1 MCFVTE
7 TTPMYVPDGGVGV
20 NSPRFWGMNVEQGK
34 KYKVVLYIRSLLS
47 VNILVSLTGS
57 NGLQTL
63 ATANI
68 IAADVSNWTKTEILL
83 EAKETNHNA
92 RLQLTTSRR
101 VVWFDQVSAMPLDTY
116 KTAFVV
122 DFSRD
127 ERILSVQ
134 SGLRS
139 FDILSCNSM
148 TLDFKF
154 FNIHVEFIYL
164 KISLPTDLLVE
175 TWFLKR
181 SFYHVCR
188 FETLIHQIPRYLC
201 LFVPRVV
208 KLGLFHLTE
217 DLGAAPVWVFN
228 NAIMMKWITLAF
240 CLFCK
245 HRMKA
250 RKSWKVE
257 FAKGALDS
265 GWGSVRAAMGHLEPF
280 DLRYV
285 AVGNEDC
292 GKKNYRGN
300 YLKFYD
306 AIRHAYPDIIFI
318 SNCGGSTRQLYHP
331 THFYDCHVR
340 YDSHFA
346 ACTIEISIVLQIK
359 FWFSVRGSAAWQHT
373 VLFFDLVVRITVM
386 QKWCFLW
393 LVNLMTHHAVVQS
406 EYAVTGND
414 ASTGSLLAA
423 LAEFGF
429 LTSLERNRS
438 IVLLA
443 LASVIL
449 IRDFRICTCKTVKGV
464 RCSVRAAMGHPEPF
478 NLRYVAVGNEDCGK
492 NYYGMLL
499 ILSIIF
505 VL

>member
-208 KLGLFHLTE
+208 KLGLFHSAALSSVGPSYENFHFGDIWRYWTDE
-217 DLGAAPVWVFN
+217 GLGLA
-228 NAIMMKWITLAF
+228 TLSF
-240 CLFCK
+240 F
-245 HRMKA
+245 

-331 THFYDCHVR
+331 THFYDCHNYSDAKMVFSLAR
-340 YDSHFA
+340 
-346 ACTIEISIVLQIK
+346 K
-359 FWFSVRGSAAWQHT
+359 FDDTSRSGPKV
-373 VLFFDLVVRITVM
+373 
-386 QKWCFLW
+386 
-393 LVNLMTHHAVVQS
+393 

-429 LTSLERNRS
+429 LTSLERNSDDVEMASHTPLFVNANDRQWNPDA